1 MSSEVNPDTF
11 ASAAELLAQL
21 AAGDFTATELVQAHL
36 DRIAGPGQALNAF
49 TLVDADGALA
59 AAREVDRA
67 RVAGE
72 PLGPLAGLPI
82 SVKDSVDVG
91 GLRSTH
97 GRLSDAYVADV
108 DAPTVRRLRAAGCI
122 VLGKTNLPVFLSGHE
137 SANETFGRTVNPW
150 DLERSSGGSS
160 GGASAA
166 VAGGLSVADLGS
178 DLAGSLRMPAAW
190 CGLSGHRP
198 SNGIVSKL
206 GNLPWPQ
213 GGALEP
219 QISAIGPITRTAADA
234 ERFFTA
240 MAGAEG
246 PEAVGWRLD
255 LPPARLEDLPG
266 VRVGLWL
273 DDPACP
279 VDAETRTAITEF
291 AEKLAGAGARVEE
304 FTNPPVSGP
313 DDLDL
318 FIRLQAAEVVHGFDD
333 AKFAEHLALAQQGSE
348 FSRAVTATHREVL
361 KDWERQRAAMLR
373 WQARFADVDVVLAPA
388 VPRAATRYG
397 ETVDSG
403 ELVSWNRMTS
413 IGKLPSTVLALGPGA
428 QSGLPIGV
436 QVLGPYL
443 EDRTPLRFAV
453 LAEEAGLAGWRAPAP
468 WT

>member
-1 MSSEVNPDTF
+1 VIDTC
-11 ASAAELLAQL
+11 ASGGELLAQL
-21 AAGDFTATELVQAHL
+21 AVGEFTATELVQAHL
-36 DRIAGPGQALNAF
+36 DRIAGPGAALNAF

-59 AAREVDRA
+59 AAKEIDRA
-67 RVAGE
+67 RAAGE
-72 PLGPLAGLPI
+72 ELGPLAGLPI

-122 VLGKTNLPVFLSGHE
+122 VLGKTNLPVYLSGHE
-137 SANETFGRTVNPW
+137 STNETFGRTVNPW

-213 GGALEP
+213 GGLLEP
-219 QISAIGPITRTAADA
+219 PISAIGPITRTARDA
-234 ERFFTA
+234 ELFLAA
-240 MAGAEG
+240 MIGIEG
-246 PEAVGWRLD
+246 PEAVGFRVD
-255 LPPARLEDLPG
+255 LPPARFRDLAG
-266 VRVGLWL
+266 ARVAVWL

-279 VDAETRTAITEF
+279 VDTETRAAIRGF
-291 AEKLAGAGARVEE
+291 ADALAGAGAVVTE
-304 FTNPPVSGP
+304 FSDPPVSGREG
-313 DDLDL
+313 LDL
-318 FIRLQAAEVVHGFDD
+318 FVRLQAGEVVHGFDD
-333 AKFAEHLALAQQGSE
+333 EKWAEHVAMAAGGSG
-348 FSRAVTATHREVL
+348 FSAAVTASHRDALADFEA
-361 KDWERQRAAMLR
+361 QRSAMRR
-373 WQARFADVDVVLAPA
+373 WQQRLTRDGGGVDVVLAPC

-397 ETVDSG
+397 ETVDG
-403 ELVSWNRMTS
+403 DALVSWNRLTS

-428 QSGLPIGV
+428 ESGLPIGV

-443 EDRTPLRFAV
+443 EDHTPLRLAV
-453 LAEEAGLAGWRAPAP
+453 LAEEAGFAGWTEPPA
-468 WT
+468 W